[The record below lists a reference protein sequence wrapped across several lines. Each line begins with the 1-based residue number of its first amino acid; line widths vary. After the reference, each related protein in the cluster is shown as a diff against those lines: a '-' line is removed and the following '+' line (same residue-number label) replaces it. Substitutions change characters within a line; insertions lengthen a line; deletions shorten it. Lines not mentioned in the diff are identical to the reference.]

1 MKGIP
6 LPKQNISF
14 SHFNLPTSSRPL
26 YNLVSLSQLKT
37 KETMVFTHIINSSRK
52 IFVMIFAIGLVTC
65 MTMLAQAQ
73 KSDLSDSQAKELG
86 AELINKAIAA
96 RGGFLYL
103 NFKTLTATGQ
113 FTPYDKGLSQI
124 PIQFLD
130 IIVYPDKERVEFGKG
145 KKKDRRIQVN
155 SGNTGW
161 IYDGEAE
168 TLKDQNEKQ
177 IQSHIEGREYDL
189 DYILRSGWKAEGV
202 EVRYQGREEIR
213 PGERADV
220 VAVQFKPERTVY
232 LMLNRNDHLPMSLI
246 YEKMGEDGLI
256 KQEVRFFQYVQ
267 YDGVNF
273 PNIIDFYR
281 DGIQESRINYQ
292 TIKLD
297 APAGDDLFVKP
308 ASAKAIK

>member
-1 MKGIP
+1 
-6 LPKQNISF
+6 
-14 SHFNLPTSSRPL
+14 
-26 YNLVSLSQLKT
+26 
-37 KETMVFTHIINSSRK
+37 VFTYSINSSPK
-52 IFVMIFAIGLVTC
+52 IFVMIFALALIAG
-65 MTMLAQAQ
+65 MTTVAQAQ
-73 KSDLSDSQAKELG
+73 KTDLSELQAKERG
-86 AELINKAIAA
+86 IELINKAIAA

-103 NFKTLTATGQ
+103 NFKSLTATGQ

-145 KKKDRRIQVN
+145 KKKDRKIQVN
-155 SGNTGW
+155 TGKTGW

-177 IQSHIEGREYDL
+177 IQSFIEGREYDL
-189 DYILRSGWKAEGV
+189 DYILRSGHKEQGV
-202 EVRYQGREEIR
+202 EVRYEGREEVR

-220 VAVQFKPERTVY
+220 VVIQLKPEKIVK
-232 LMLNRNDHLPMSLI
+232 LWLNRNDHLPMSLI
-246 YEKMGEDGLI
+246 YEKMGDDGLT
-256 KQEVRFFQYVQ
+256 KQEVRFFQYVK

-297 APAGDDLFVKP
+297 APVGEDLFAKP

>member
-1 MKGIP
+1 
-6 LPKQNISF
+6 
-14 SHFNLPTSSRPL
+14 
-26 YNLVSLSQLKT
+26 
-37 KETMVFTHIINSSRK
+37 
-52 IFVMIFAIGLVTC
+52 MIFATTLIIG
-65 MTMLAQAQ
+65 MTIIAQAQ
-73 KSDLSDSQAKELG
+73 KADLNDSQAKELG
-86 AELINKAIAA
+86 VELINKAIAA

-177 IQSHIEGREYDL
+177 LQSHIEGREYDL

-220 VAVQFKPERTVY
+220 VAVQLKPERTVY
-232 LMLNRNDHLPMSLI
+232 LWLNRNDHLPMSLI

-256 KQEVRFFQYVQ
+256 KQEVRFFQYVK

-292 TIKLD
+292 SIELD
-297 APAGDDLFVKP
+297 EPASPELFAKP
-308 ASAKAIK
+308 ASVKAIK

>member
-1 MKGIP
+1 M
-6 LPKQNISF
+6 
-14 SHFNLPTSSRPL
+14 
-26 YNLVSLSQLKT
+26 
-37 KETMVFTHIINSSRK
+37 FTHTIDSSRK
-52 IFVMIFAIGLVTC
+52 IFVMIITMTLVIC
-65 MTMLAQAQ
+65 MTKMAQAQ
-73 KSDLSDSQAKELG
+73 QTDLSESQAKERG
-86 AELINKAIAA
+86 VELINKAIAA

-103 NFKTLTATGQ
+103 NFKTLIATGQ

-124 PIQFLD
+124 PVQFLD
-130 IIVYPDKERVEFGKG
+130 IIVYPEKERLEFGKG
-145 KKKDRRIQVN
+145 KKKDRKIQVN
-155 SGNTGW
+155 AGNTGW
-161 IYDGEAE
+161 IYDGDAE
-168 TLKDQNEKQ
+168 TLKDQTEKQ
-177 IQSHIEGREYDL
+177 IQSHVEGRDYDL
-189 DYILRSGWKAEGV
+189 DFILRGGWKEQGV
-202 EVRYQGREEIR
+202 EVLYKGREEVR

-220 VAVQFKPERTVY
+220 VAIQLKPERTVY
-232 LMLNRNDHLPMSLI
+232 LWLNRNDHLPMSLI

>member
-1 MKGIP
+1 
-6 LPKQNISF
+6 
-14 SHFNLPTSSRPL
+14 
-26 YNLVSLSQLKT
+26 
-37 KETMVFTHIINSSRK
+37 MVFTQIIKSSRK
-52 IFVMIFAIGLVTC
+52 IFVMIFGIALVVGLTT
-65 MTMLAQAQ
+65 MTQAQ
-73 KSDLSDSQAKELG
+73 KTDLNDTQAKERG
-86 AELINKAIAA
+86 MELINKAISA

-113 FTPYDKGLSQI
+113 FTPYEKGLSQI

-155 SGNTGW
+155 AGTSGW
-161 IYDGEAE
+161 IYDGETE
-168 TLKDQNEKQ
+168 TLKDQTDKQ
-177 IQSHIEGREYDL
+177 IQSFVEGREYDI
-189 DYILRSGWKAEGV
+189 DYILRRGWKEQGV
-202 EVRYQGREEIR
+202 EVRYKGREEVR

-220 VAVQFKPERTVY
+220 VIIQLKPEKIIY
-232 LMLNRNDHLPMSLI
+232 LWLNRNDHLPMSLI

-292 TIKLD
+292 SIKLD
-297 APAGDDLFVKP
+297 EPAGEELFVKP